1 MKIILRALHHSE
13 FQDITISEFPFY
25 IGRNDT
31 LFQELM
37 NHSNEMRAA
46 ILHLSKRHAVIS
58 LNDERFFISD
68 FSSTNGTKIN
78 GVSAGKEEI
87 EIRHGDII
95 ILGKKLEYN
104 VEDDAVLQRERD
116 AQDDSSETVEASWH
130 DLTMIARDDSD
141 DATMVVRND
150 HTLNLHIP
158 VSLTLL
164 PLDKKS
170 VTEPIIIECFPFMIG
185 RNERAFIKY
194 KGSVPQY
201 WQTLSRKHAEI
212 SCQEGKIS
220 VQDFG
225 SLNRTILSGE
235 TITNQSVELHNGDKL
250 AFGNFF
256 RYEAIISGMPCESD
270 DKTICPQPQTSPQNK
285 LSDKTAYF
293 GDSPTAYAGL
303 MIHSYQ
309 NRNKNEKQADK
320 SKDKSAF
327 IIKQFVKKIGILKI
341 ALGVTLLLIIGVLAY
356 YFHISSPD
364 YKIETLI
371 AQKQYQALLNYTNDL
386 LAKKPDNDK
395 WREYATKALIKTVLP
410 KWQMKLEKG
419 DFTGADEILLQ
430 AAAQTDH
437 NPDGLKIVKL
447 LDWVSTIEMYFTQR
461 NAETPLFLFRNEM
474 QLDAIIEQWE
484 KNKFNYRRFLEQIR
498 NQDAS
503 FKLLYNRIYQH
514 LNILQTDASLYLE
527 PIQKIKAQ
535 INTKL
540 NENRLQDIIHILDTF
555 ERDYPKI
562 DGTKAVRQ
570 DLNNCIKLRT
580 ALKEKR
586 MSAISRMLAESK
598 LKTRPFVKWVADFR
612 NNNLPSPQ
620 AMLAFKKSSEAWLT
634 GDSDSAIA
642 SLELITDKIWKTA
655 AESKLE
661 HYRAFHKQFGN
672 LKKQKDGQAYHQQLL
687 IFFSQLIPG
696 EDDFYLNALRN
707 NFEIARK
714 QEMQKTIRLFTQANQ
729 YWNKYDQQGG
739 ITSLMRLEPA
749 VTADFKHKAELL
761 KNAYQKFKEASVIYT
776 LFDYK
781 IPNQW
786 VELQKKLS
794 EEVKLQHDRMDYSQN
809 VLDPA
814 VFDAKLRLLPNLS
827 ERIN

>member
-1 MKIILRALHHSE
+1 MKIILRALHRSG
-13 FQDITISEFPFY
+13 FQNITISEFPFY
-25 IGRNDT
+25 IGRNET

-37 NHSNEMRAA
+37 DHSDEMRAA
-46 ILHLSKRHAVIS
+46 ILYLSKRHAVIS

-68 FSSTNGTKIN
+68 FGSTNGTKIN
-78 GVSAGKEEI
+78 GVPAGKEDI

-95 ILGKKLEYN
+95 VLGKKLEYN
-104 VEDDAVLQRERD
+104 IEDDAVLQRENNARD
-116 AQDDSSETVEASWH
+116 DTSQTVEASWH

-141 DATMVVRND
+141 DATMVIKDDDR
-150 HTLNLHIP
+150 TLNLHIP
-158 VSLTLL
+158 ISLTLL

-170 VTEPIIIECFPFMIG
+170 ATEPIVIERFPFMVG
-185 RNERAFIKY
+185 RDEPAFSKY
-194 KGSVPQY
+194 KGALPQY
-201 WQTLSRKHAEI
+201 WQTLSRKHAQIICLED
-212 SCQEGKIS
+212 KIS

-225 SLNRTILSGE
+225 SLNGTLLSGE
-235 TITNQSVELHNGDKL
+235 KVENRSVELNNGDKL

-256 RYEAIISGMPCESD
+256 RYKAIISGMPCESD
-270 DKTICPQPQTSPQNK
+270 DQTIYPQASPK
-285 LSDKTAYF
+285 ETLSDKTTYF
-293 GDSPTAYAGL
+293 VDSPTDYAGL
-303 MIHSYQ
+303 MIHSSQ
-309 NRNKNEKQADK
+309 NRNGNEKQDDK
-320 SKDKSAF
+320 AKNGSVF
-327 IIKQFVKKIGILKI
+327 IIKQVVKKIGVLKI
-341 ALGVTLLLIIGVLAY
+341 AIGLTLLLIVGVLAY

-371 AQKQYQALLNYTNDL
+371 AQKQYEAVLNYTNDL

-395 WREYATKALIKTVLP
+395 WREHATQALIKTVLP
-410 KWQMKLEKG
+410 KWQMKLEEG
-419 DFTGADEILLQ
+419 DFTGADEILLHT
-430 AAAQTDH
+430 AAQTDH

-447 LDWVSTIEMYFTQR
+447 LDWVSNIEMYFTQR

-474 QLDAIIEQWE
+474 QLDAIINQW
-484 KNKFNYRRFLEQIR
+484 KKTKLDFCRCLEQIR

-503 FKLLYNRIYQH
+503 FKPLHNQIYQH

-527 PIQKIKAQ
+527 PIQKVKAQ
-535 INTKL
+535 IHTKL
-540 NENRLQDIIHILDTF
+540 NENRLQDITHILDTF

-562 DGTKAVRQ
+562 EGTKAVRQ

-661 HYRAFHKQFGN
+661 HYRLIQKQFGN
-672 LKKQKDGQAYHQQLL
+672 LKKKKGGQAYHQQLL
-687 IFFSQLIPG
+687 IFFSHLIPG
-696 EDDFYLNALRN
+696 EDDFYLNALKN
-707 NFEIARK
+707 DFETARK
-714 QEMQKTIRLFTQANQ
+714 REMQKTRRLFTQANQ
-729 YWNKYDQQGG
+729 YWSEYYQQGG
-739 ITSLMRLEPA
+739 ITSLMRIESA
-749 VTADFKHKAELL
+749 VTADFKYKARLL
-761 KNAYQKFKEASVIYT
+761 KNACQKFKEASAVYT
-776 LFDYK
+776 LFDYE

-786 VELQKKLS
+786 VKLQKKLS
-794 EEVKLQHDRMDYSQN
+794 EEANLQRIRMDYSKS
-809 VLDPA
+809 VLDSA